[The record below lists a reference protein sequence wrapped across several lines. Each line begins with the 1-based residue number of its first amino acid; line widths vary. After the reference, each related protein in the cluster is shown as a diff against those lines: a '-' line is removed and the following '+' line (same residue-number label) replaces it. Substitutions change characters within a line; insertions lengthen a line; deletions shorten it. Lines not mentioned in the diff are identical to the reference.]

1 MENTM
6 PFGEILEEVDKLPIG
21 DQESLRDILAKR
33 IIELR
38 RDQLSKEIEEAH
50 KEHEAGQ
57 CRPVT
62 PDEIMTEIVS

>member
-6 PFGEILEEVDKLPIG
+6 PFGDILEEVDKLPIR

-38 RDQLSKEIEEAH
+38 RNQLSKEIEEAH
-50 KEHEAGQ
+50 KEHDAGQ

-62 PDEIMTEIVS
+62 PDEIMTEIVT